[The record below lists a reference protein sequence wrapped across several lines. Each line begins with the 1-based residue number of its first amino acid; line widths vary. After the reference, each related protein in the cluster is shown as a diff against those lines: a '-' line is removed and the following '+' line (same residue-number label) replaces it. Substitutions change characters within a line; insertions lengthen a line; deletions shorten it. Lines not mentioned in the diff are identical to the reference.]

1 MQIGIDLGATKTEYV
16 LLDDNNKELERNRA
30 ETPKNFPDTVI
41 SIVEIISFS
50 LTETLIDPTCEPE
63 TPKFSVIPRFNEI
76 SVNKESLNSLINSL

>member
-41 SIVEIISFS
+41 SIVEIIQNLEKKYKSSFVVG
-50 LTETLIDPTCEPE
+50 ICFVFF
-63 TPKFSVIPRFNEI
+63 KCF
-76 SVNKESLNSLINSL
+76 